1 MDKRV
6 FTAFLMAFII
16 ALASCSMIPL
26 AFAKLDSSRPP
37 DIEQVIFIHFAKGKA
52 KPPSGETGYYKL
64 IGAKW
69 QNFPVHLE
77 VNPEADDKLVD
88 NINVLYTIQ
97 LAAEEWDE
105 GAYSWSEGIAWY
117 GVALNLFNG
126 SIALGHINVTTTS
139 KGYDDL
145 AWTSDKLDGCN
156 TIVWGNYPT
165 EGVIAVTILWY
176 NKATKTIIEFDIVLD
191 TDYTWGN
198 ATQDPTVMDLQ
209 NIVTHELGHGIGL
222 GDVYQSTAYQE
233 TMYGYSYAGETSKR
247 DLYIGDKKGITKL
260 YGAA

>member
-26 AFAKLDSSRPP
+26 AFAKSDSGRPP
-37 DIEQVIFIHFAKGKA
+37 DVEQVIFIHFAKGKA
-52 KPPSGETGYYKL
+52 KPPSGEEGYYKL

-69 QNFPVHLE
+69 QTFPVNLE
-77 VNPEADDKLVD
+77 VNPSGSNLDTEFVIKA
-88 NINVLYTIQ
+88 IGM
-97 LAAEEWDE
+97 AAEEWDS
-105 GAYSWSEGIAWY
+105 GAYSRSEGIAWY
-117 GVALNLFNG
+117 GVAPDLFDDV
-126 SIALGHINVTTTS
+126 ITTTD
-139 KGYDDL
+139 KGYNDL
-145 AWTSDKLDGCN
+145 AWTSDKLDGHN

-198 ATQDPTVMDLQ
+198 ATQDQTVMDLQ
-209 NIVTHELGHGIGL
+209 NIVTHELGHGVGL
-222 GDVYQSTAYQE
+222 GDVYQSPAYQE
-233 TMYGYSYAGETSKR
+233 TMYGYSYLGDTSKR
-247 DLYIGDKKGITKL
+247 DLYIGDKEGITKL